1 MKTKY
6 KNKELQKALSFNMP
20 SLILCIILSIFMMLC
35 FGLSLFNTAREI
47 VNGSEHGFIYILCHD
62 HPISLAFGIVLL
74 YWICVWDLF
83 AESLYAL
90 RSLRPACGNPRFSVA
105 EIDAQA
111 DHPDTVWFP
120 ACAVYAAPD
129 MIIGTNC
136 GTTAVT
142 YSDIA
147 KVRITSRTYSRL
159 RGYVTLFPL
168 FQKHHYREFTV
179 YTLTVTTKD
188 HKRLYISKGTATAD
202 LPKLKALLLKK
213 CGSDL
218 VWEDSK

>member
-1 MKTKY
+1 
-6 KNKELQKALSFNMP
+6 MP
-20 SLILCIILSIFMMLC
+20 SLILCIILSFLMMLC
-35 FGLSLFNTAREI
+35 FGLSFFNTAREI
-47 VNGSEHGFIYILCHD
+47 VNGSEHGFIYVLCHD
-62 HPISLAFGIVLL
+62 HPIGLAFGIVLL
-74 YWICVWDLF
+74 YWICIWDLF
-83 AESLYAL
+83 AESIYAL
-90 RSLRPACGNPRFSVA
+90 RCLRPACGKPRFSIA

-111 DHPDTVWFP
+111 DHPDTVWLS

-147 KVRITSRTYSRL
+147 KVRITSRTHTRL
-159 RGYVTLFPL
+159 RGTATRLPP
-168 FQKHHYREFTV
+168 FQKHYYRKFDV
-179 YTLTVTTKD
+179 YTLTVTTKE

-202 LPKLKALLLKK
+202 IPKLKALLLEK

-218 VWEDSK
+218 VWED

>member
-1 MKTKY
+1 
-6 KNKELQKALSFNMP
+6 MP
-20 SLILCIILSIFMMLC
+20 SLILCIILAFLMMLC
-35 FGLSLFNTAREI
+35 FGLSFFNTAREI
-47 VNGSEHGFIYILCHD
+47 VNGSEHGFIYVLCHD
-62 HPISLAFGIVLL
+62 HPIGLAFGIVLL
-74 YWICVWDLF
+74 YWICIWDLF
-83 AESLYAL
+83 AESIYAL
-90 RSLRPACGNPRFSVA
+90 RCLRPACGKPRFSIA

-111 DHPDTVWFP
+111 DHPDTVWLS

-147 KVRITSRTYSRL
+147 KVRITSRTHTRL
-159 RGYVTLFPL
+159 RGTATRLPP
-168 FQKHHYREFTV
+168 FQKHYYRKFDV
-179 YTLTVTTKD
+179 YTLTVTTKE

-202 LPKLKALLLKK
+202 IPKLKALLLEK

-218 VWEDSK
+218 VWED

>member
-1 MKTKY
+1 
-6 KNKELQKALSFNMP
+6 MP
-20 SLILCIILSIFMMLC
+20 SLILCIILSFFMMLC
-35 FGLSLFNTAREI
+35 FGLSFFNTAREI
-47 VNGSEHGFIYILCHD
+47 VKGSEHGFIYVLCHD
-62 HPISLAFGIVLL
+62 HPIGLAFGIVLL
-74 YWICVWDLF
+74 YWICIWDLF
-83 AESLYAL
+83 AESIYAL
-90 RSLRPACGNPRFSVA
+90 RCLRPVCGKPRFSIA

-111 DHPDTVWFP
+111 DHPYTVWLS

-147 KVRITSRTYSRL
+147 KVRITSRTHTRL
-159 RGYVTLFPL
+159 RGTATRLPP
-168 FQKHHYREFTV
+168 FQKHYYREFDV
-179 YTLTVTTKD
+179 YTLTVTTKE

-202 LPKLKALLLKK
+202 IPKLKALLLKK

-218 VWEDSK
+218 VWED